1 MSSAT
6 SALGSG
12 TPVTSYSTF
21 CEGDIEPTLHKR
33 IRILIDKQPN
43 YIVYIDDDL
52 FVEWALHLP
61 AASDFDTVANEIGH
75 LETLAIT
82 QLLPSQ
88 RELLARLLGEAMAR
102 ILGDTRNKDGAQEV
116 LSEAR
121 EYLNARGTE
130 NARKW
135 YLIGSGTMCG
145 GFLAIAGFLLF
156 MRVKVASG
164 AWQQFIEILA
174 SATLASLGAMISIA
188 SRTEKIN
195 VEPVAGQRIHA
206 FEGAVRVIVGV
217 IGASFVAISIKAD
230 ILLGIFHSLSQPFL
244 ALIVACMVAGASERL
259 IPSLITN
266 MGKSFNMRTKS

>member
-1 MSSAT
+1 M
-6 SALGSG
+6 
-12 TPVTSYSTF
+12 PVTVYTNF

-33 IRILIDKQPN
+33 IRILIDRQSN

-52 FVEWALHLP
+52 FVEWSLYLP
-61 AASDFDTVANEIGH
+61 APSGFDTIANEIGH

-102 ILGDTRNKDGAQEV
+102 ILGDTHNNDGAQEV

-135 YLIGSGTMCG
+135 YLIGSGTMCV
-145 GFLAIAGFLLF
+145 GFLAIAILLLF
-156 MRVKVASG
+156 MRAKVVSG
-164 AWQQFIEILA
+164 AWQQFIEVFA
-174 SATLASLGAMISIA
+174 PATLASLGALISIA
-188 SRTEKIN
+188 SRTERIN
-195 VEPVAGQRIHA
+195 IEPVAGQRIHA

-217 IGASFVAISIKAD
+217 IGALFVAISIKAD

-244 ALIVACMVAGASERL
+244 ALVVACMVAGASERL
-259 IPSLITN
+259 VPSLITN
-266 MGKSFNMRTKS
+266 MGKSFSARTKS